1 MAIQTINLGN
11 YANDGTGDDLRTAFQ
26 KVNANFLLLDT
37 EINVGGATNVG
48 GGAGV
53 FKQKNGAVLEFK
65 TLVSSDDTVAFTT
78 PNANTINLQSTAK
91 LQSDTTP
98 SLGGNLDLA
107 GFNII
112 DTSYTGDIQASI
124 YGINIPI
131 VNALLELLVLSSQLT
146 VDMGTFLEPT
156 GATGQSGNNGT
167 TLDLGGIENPYS
179 GNNLN
184 FGTFI

>member
-1 MAIQTINLGN
+1 MPIQTIEIGG

-37 EINVGGATNVG
+37 EINVGGAANVG
-48 GGAGV
+48 GGAAV
-53 FKQKNGAVLEFK
+53 FSQKNGAVLEFK
-65 TLVSSDDTVAFTT
+65 TLVSSNNTIAFTT
-78 PNANTINLQSTAK
+78 PSATTLNLESIAR
-91 LQSDTTP
+91 LQSDVTP
-98 SLGGNLDLA
+98 SLGGNLNLA

-112 DTSYTGDIQASI
+112 DTSHTGDIQASI
-124 YGINIPI
+124 HGINIPI

-146 VDMGTFLEPT
+146 VDMGTFLEPS
-156 GATGQSGNNGT
+156 GATGQAGNNGT
-167 TLDLGGIENPYS
+167 TLELGGIEDPYS

>member
-1 MAIQTINLGN
+1 MTIQTINLGN

-65 TLVSSDDTVAFTT
+65 TLVSSGNTVAFTT
-78 PNANTINLQSTAK
+78 PTANTINLESTARV
-91 LQSDTTP
+91 QSDTTP

-112 DTSYTGDIQASI
+112 DTSHTGDIQASI

-156 GATGQSGNNGT
+156 GFTGQSGNNGT
-167 TLDLGGIENPYS
+167 ILDLGGIEDPYS